1 MGGWTGTARERGKAL
16 GNLAK
21 VPLRALADRRKNLV
35 HLSQRYASS
44 VLGHMG
50 VPGLQGKLDF
60 FTDGHRNELRTA
72 MEKPGDVE
80 QDTLA
85 HRATG

>member
-35 HLSQRYASS
+35 QLSQRYASRVFRENLIS
-44 VLGHMG
+44 APMVTATSCG
-50 VPGLQGKLDF
+50 PPW
-60 FTDGHRNELRTA
+60 RN
-72 MEKPGDVE
+72 PGDVE